1 MNQMVYGY
9 ARVSSATQNEDRQM
23 LAMAQMQVPEENIY
37 VDKQSGKDFERPQYK
52 KLLRKLNEGAILYVK
67 SIDRLGR
74 NYTEIQ
80 EQWRII
86 KKKKK
91 ADIVVIDMPLL
102 DTRRGKDLLGTFLS
116 DIVLQVLSFVAEN
129 ERSNIRQ
136 RQAEGIAA
144 AKARGVRFGRP
155 QIPMPDNFYE
165 VCRRWKEKELSLQ
178 EAARLCGLSKT
189 TFYDRTRGVKYGF
202 IRRAYGLK
210 RCTFPNSHI
219 FYI

>member
-23 LAMAQMQVPEENIY
+23 LAMAQMKVPEENIY

-86 KKKKK
+86 SKEKK
-91 ADIVVIDMPLL
+91 ADIVVIVIPLL
-102 DTRRGKDLLGTFLS
+102 DTRRGKDHLGTFLS

-178 EAARLCGLSKT
+178 EAARLCGMSKT
-189 TFYDRTRGVKYGF
+189 TFYDRTRGVK
-202 IRRAYGLK
+202 
-210 RCTFPNSHI
+210 
-219 FYI
+219 